1 MTIEYDVLGD
11 GEIDIVLY
19 EKYPGDTTKGFV
31 PAYKFN
37 IVLHKTGEKI
47 GHINLRL
54 GDTEKVVNYIGHI
67 GYGVEEPHRGRRI
80 ASRACSLIKKVAEDL
95 GMKRLI
101 ITCNPDNYAS
111 KRTCEI
117 IGAKLIEIID
127 IPETSDAYGIGETQK
142 CRYEWIIKSSF

>member
-1 MTIEYDVLGD
+1 MNIEYDVLGD

-19 EKYPGDTTKGFV
+19 EKYPGDSEKGFV

-54 GDTEKVVNYIGHI
+54 GDTEKVANYIGHI
-67 GYGVEEPHRGRRI
+67 GYGVEELYRGRRI
-80 ASRACSLIKKVAEDL
+80 ASRACNLIKKVADDL

-111 KRTCEI
+111 RRTCEI
-117 IGAKLIEIID
+117 IGAKLIDIID
-127 IPETSDAYGIGETQK
+127 IPETSDAHGIGESQK
-142 CRYEWIIKSSF
+142 CRYEWII

>member
-1 MTIEYDVLGD
+1 MSIDYDVLGD

-19 EKYPGDTTKGFV
+19 EKYSGDSAKGFV

-54 GDTEKVVNYIGHI
+54 RDTEKVINYIGHI
-67 GYGVEEPHRGRRI
+67 GYGVEELYRGRRI
-80 ASRACSLIKKVAEDL
+80 ASRACNLIKKVANDL

-111 KRTCEI
+111 RRTCEI
-117 IGAKLIEIID
+117 IGAKLIEIVD
-127 IPETSDAYGIGETQK
+127 IPETSDAFAPDEQKK
-142 CRYEWIIKSSF
+142 CRYEWII